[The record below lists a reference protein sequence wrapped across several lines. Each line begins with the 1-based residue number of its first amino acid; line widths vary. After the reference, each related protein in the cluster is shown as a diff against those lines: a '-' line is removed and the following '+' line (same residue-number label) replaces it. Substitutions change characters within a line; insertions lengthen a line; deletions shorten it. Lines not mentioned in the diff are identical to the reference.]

1 MTSSSVILGCCVRF
15 GQSRHPVAWSDAL
28 RKMSLSRTLVAML
41 ISLLVFSASA
51 QNEAAPIFQ
60 PEPRPLPASVE
71 VIDGLQL
78 ETYFTSLTQ
87 GGVGLLRLSGEGIVG
102 ARADFRH
109 KDIPFFYIAGDAWY
123 ALIVAN
129 VDSAPG
135 SHQLLV
141 HARRD
146 SGDTIFQRRVPV
158 TPGNF
163 IVQHFELTGGAAA
176 TVSKASERNAVASIL
191 SVIEDYIDEPL
202 WDAQGFELPLDS
214 PLTSPFGTFRL
225 LNGDFETRHM
235 GWDQNAAEGTPIRAM
250 AAGIVARAS
259 KIVSD
264 LYGVYGR
271 FVMIDH
277 GYKLFTNYAHLSET
291 LVERGQRV
299 EAGQII
305 ALSGNTGRSSA
316 PHLHWEVLAQGE
328 WVDGLTLLGLWLPAP
343 SEVKA
348 ESNAGQ

>member
-1 MTSSSVILGCCVRF
+1 M
-15 GQSRHPVAWSDAL
+15 
-28 RKMSLSRTLVAML
+28 
-41 ISLLVFSASA
+41 
-51 QNEAAPIFQ
+51 
-60 PEPRPLPASVE
+60 PASVE
-71 VIDGLQL
+71 VIDSLQL

-87 GGVGLLRLSGEGIVG
+87 GGVGLLRLSGEAIIG
-102 ARADFRH
+102 ARADFRQQ
-109 KDIPFFYIAGDAWY
+109 DVPFFHSAGDAWY

-141 HARRD
+141 QAQREA
-146 SGDTIFQRRVPV
+146 GDTIFRRPVPV

-163 IVQHFELTGGAAA
+163 IVQNFELTGGAAS
-176 TVSKASERNAVASIL
+176 TVSKASERSAVESIL
-191 SVIEDYIDEPL
+191 SVLEDNIAEPQ
-202 WDAQGFELPLDS
+202 WDAEGFELPLDS
-214 PLTSPFGTFRL
+214 ELTSPFGAFRL
-225 LNGDFETRHM
+225 LNGEFETRHM

-250 AAGIVARAS
+250 AAGVVARAAN
-259 KIVSD
+259 IVSD

-277 GYKLFTNYAHLSET
+277 GYNVFTNYAHLSEA

-316 PHLHWEVLAQGE
+316 PHLHWEILVQGE
-328 WVDGLTLLGLWLPAP
+328 WVDGLTLLDLWLPAP
-343 SEVKA
+343 SGSMP
-348 ESNAGQ
+348 ESNARQ